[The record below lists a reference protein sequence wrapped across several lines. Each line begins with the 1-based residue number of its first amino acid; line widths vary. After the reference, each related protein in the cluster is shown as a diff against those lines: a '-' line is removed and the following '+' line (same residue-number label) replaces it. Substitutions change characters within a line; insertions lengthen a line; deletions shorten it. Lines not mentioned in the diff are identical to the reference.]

1 MTAKI
6 RVAIAGASG
15 VTGSSI
21 TNALLE
27 DSDKFEVTALARP
40 SSVNKPEYT
49 KHAKRGAIIT
59 PVELKASSD
68 LLVQAVVGMDVV
80 ISCMTLQQLDQEMAL
95 IEAVHT
101 AGVGRYVP
109 SWFGPCCPP
118 RGVMLLRDMKED
130 ILDHIK
136 RLYLPYTAI
145 DVGWW
150 YQLSLPPLPSGKL
163 DIKVEYSTTKII
175 GDGNTPWAVT
185 DNRDIGKYVA
195 RIIADPR
202 TLNKTVFLHG
212 EVHTQNELWE
222 ILEKTSGESIPREY
236 VSKEDLLK
244 IITEAQAEISK
255 GDMGRPA
262 MASLGMA
269 QYKYMLGI
277 RGDNT
282 LKHARYLGY
291 LNAKELYPDVI
302 VTPFQKYVEDVF
314 HGRVKAAYS

>member
-130 ILDHIK
+130 LLDHIK

-163 DIKVEYSTTKII
+163 DIKAEYSTTKII

-185 DNRDIGKYVA
+185 DNRDIGKYVS

-202 TLNKTVFLHG
+202 TLNKTVFLHS

-244 IITEAQAEISK
+244 IITEAQAEVSK

-277 RGDNT
+277 RADNT
-282 LKHARYLGY
+282 LERARYLGY
-291 LNAKELYPDVI
+291 LDAKDLYPDVI